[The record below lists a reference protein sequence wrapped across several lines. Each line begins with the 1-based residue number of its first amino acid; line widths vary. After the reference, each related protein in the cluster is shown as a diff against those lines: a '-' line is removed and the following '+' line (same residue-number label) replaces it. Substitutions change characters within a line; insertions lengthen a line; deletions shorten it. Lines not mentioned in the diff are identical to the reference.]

1 MNCRNTTV
9 LKRCIED
16 ISKTYQLQTKL
27 ASKSN
32 SFSIRKLPQK
42 VNFLNLLCKLADKQ
56 IYIIL
61 CDTQTTVSQK
71 SGEGYDVTSV
81 QYPLLCK
88 GVSVSVYSG
97 GFNASAFVI
106 AVQHTVTSAF
116 YKLLTVDVAEKPVVR
131 GFVLT
136 VL

>member
-1 MNCRNTTV
+1 MLHLNTIPAGKFRNQ
-9 LKRCIED
+9 I
-16 ISKTYQLQTKL
+16 
-27 ASKSN
+27 
-32 SFSIRKLPQK
+32 
-42 VNFLNLLCKLADKQ
+42 NFLNLLCKLADKQ

-97 GFNASAFVI
+97 GFNTSAFVI